1 MMSSPRQIPPSRR
14 HAGFT
19 LIELIVVIV
28 ILGILAATALP
39 KFASLG
45 GDARVASLQAAKGA
59 LSASAAMIHGKSLV
73 RPADTS
79 IGVEGTVV
87 EIVNGYPKATRAFAL
102 AAGLNDSDYLIEE
115 NKDELTVTPR
125 SVADNPALAATCFIS
140 YAAPTGSGQPPVLQ
154 LAADPLVCE

>member
-1 MMSSPRQIPPSRR
+1 MMPSPRQIRPAR

-45 GDARVASLQAAKGA
+45 GDARVASLQAARSA
-59 LSASAAMIHGKSLV
+59 LSASAAMIHGQSLL
-73 RPADTS
+73 RPADS
-79 IGVEGTVV
+79 AVAVEGTSV
-87 EIVNGYPKATRAFAL
+87 EIVNGYPKPTRAFAL

-125 SVADNPALAATCFIS
+125 SVADNAALAASCFIS
-140 YAAPTGSGQPPVLQ
+140 YAAPTGANQSPSIQQ
-154 LAADPLVCE
+154 AANPLVCE